1 MRHKLLQIV
10 LGFLLSFTLSFN
22 LGIKQLV
29 HSHSGHTDTV
39 HQCGSDQKN
48 AYAKFYIDQE
58 HHHCDYLTD
67 VLPHFTN
74 TTFSFELNP
83 VYIPVYPIYSL
94 HHHHLVPRDA
104 VIHFLLRGPPA
115 SV

>member
-1 MRHKLLQIV
+1 MRHKLVQIV
-10 LGFLLSFTLSFN
+10 LGCLLSLSLSFN

-29 HSHSGHTDTV
+29 HSHTGHTDTI

-48 AYAKFYIDQE
+48 AYAKYYIDQE

-74 TTFSFELNP
+74 TTFLFELNP
-83 VYIPVYPIYSL
+83 GYTPVYQVYNL
-94 HHHHLVPRDA
+94 HHHDIIPGD
-104 VIHFLLRGPPA
+104 VIIHSLLRGPPA
-115 SV
+115 TV

>member
-1 MRHKLLQIV
+1 MRHKFVQIV
-10 LGFLLSFTLSFN
+10 LGCLLSLSLCFN

-29 HSHSGHTDTV
+29 HSRTGHTDTI

-48 AYAKFYIDQE
+48 AYAKYHIDQE

-74 TTFSFELNP
+74 TIFLFELNLGH
-83 VYIPVYPIYSL
+83 IPVYQVYNL
-94 HHHHLVPRDA
+94 YHHAIIPGD
-104 VIHFLLRGPPA
+104 VIIHSLLRGPPA
-115 SV
+115 TV